1 MEFLKRKKIIILKSK
16 GGRIREIDYA
26 DRPEKFERVGELT
39 KALKEHLKTSSW
51 KSVREGYY
59 KDFRQAVL
67 RSGEVYTGSHA
78 FKVNYV
84 KERLKEFKSQGYS
97 DLTKYLEKV
106 ANRQYKFKIYLCRRG
121 TKIWMM
127 KGRFF

>member
-1 MEFLKRKKIIILKSK
+1 M
-16 GGRIREIDYA
+16 IR
-26 DRPEKFERVGELT
+26 ELT

-97 DLTKYLEKV
+97 DLRTKYLEKV